1 MTRIPVPADQ
11 TFKLG
16 YEEEIMLLIG
26 GMGGLL
32 FSPQPYLW
40 QFKTSSRYLVFST
53 FVDINIQNI
62 WRFSLLEAPTNALY
76 QICGQMSAKIFI
88 ADDIGYWFQGSSQN
102 KLPIGASSKC

>member
-1 MTRIPVPADQ
+1 MIHDDKDPWPRVPVSPAPADQ

-32 FSPQPYLW
+32 FSPQLYLW

-53 FVDINIQNI
+53 FVDINAHNI
-62 WRFSLLEAPTNALY
+62 RRFSLLKAPTSALY
-76 QICGQMSAKIFI
+76 LIFGQFSAKIFI
-88 ADDIGYWFQGSSQN
+88 GHQF
-102 KLPIGASSKC
+102 

>member
-1 MTRIPVPADQ
+1 MTRIPVPESPADQ

-32 FSPQPYLW
+32 FSPQLYLW

-53 FVDINIQNI
+53 IIDINTHNI
-62 WRFSLLEAPTNALY
+62 WRFSLLKAPTNALY
-76 QICGQMSAKIFI
+76 LICGQMSAKIS
-88 ADDIGYWFQGSSQN
+88 IGHQ
-102 KLPIGASSKC
+102 L